1 MKKSIAL
8 LLAAAVAFGALTGC
22 TSTAGG
28 GGTTSGSVGG
38 GSGETL
44 EITQEM
50 QDSKVEEPI
59 GEAGKYDGL
68 TIGFSQ
74 RNIAGS
80 EWYEQL
86 IRVAQAEAEHL
97 GVNLVVLDGQSDL
110 AKQTSDIENLIS
122 QGVDAIVLNPQDSS
136 GVLPAVKKIHAANIP
151 LVVVNSALDPSG
163 APFSFV
169 STNAFNTGYKSGMEL
184 AKAADAKW
192 GWKDEIKAAVFSANP
207 QELESDQ
214 RRWGQLT
221 GYEDYMLQKYGKSN
235 LSIKFFDYY
244 KWVPDEAILKTED
257 MLQSNPDI
265 DIIFAA
271 CDGGTQG
278 IVPALQAAGKAG
290 DILVSS
296 IDARKTVL
304 KWIEDGD
311 KGVVAS
317 VSNDPRLMGK
327 WSVLFAAAAANG
339 ETIPSSFYVP
349 NPAINAENIA
359 EYYDPD
365 SLY

>member
-1 MKKSIAL
+1 MKKIAL
-8 LLAAAVAFGALTGC
+8 MLSLILVIIALASCSNGN
-22 TSTAGG
+22 S
-28 GGTTSGSVGG
+28 GGTAATNS
-38 GSGETL
+38 SGEVL
-44 EITQEM
+44 NITPAM

-59 GEAGKYDGL
+59 GEAGKYKG
-68 TIGFSQ
+68 TVIGFSQ

-86 IRVAQAEAEHL
+86 IRVAQIEADHL
-97 GVNLVVLDGQSDL
+97 GVKLVVLDAQSDL

-122 QGVDAIVLNPQDSS
+122 QGVNSIILNPQDSS
-136 GVLPAVKKIHAANIP
+136 GVLPAVKKIHAAQIP
-151 LVVVNSALDPSG
+151 LVVVNSALDPAG

-192 GWKDEIKAAVFSANP
+192 GWKDSLNAAVFSANP

-214 RRWGQLT
+214 RRWGQLA

-235 LSIKFFDYY
+235 LKIQFFDYY
-244 KWVPDEAILKTED
+244 KWLPDEAMLKTED
-257 MLQSNPDI
+257 MIQSNPDI
-265 DIIFAA
+265 DIIFSA
-271 CDGGTQG
+271 CDGGAQG
-278 IVPALQAAGKAG
+278 IVPALQSAGKAG
-290 DILVSS
+290 DILISS

-304 KWIEDGD
+304 KWVEDGD

-327 WSVLFAAAAANG
+327 WSVFFAAAAANG
-339 ETIPSSFYVP
+339 ETIPSNFYVP
-349 NPAINAENIA
+349 NPAINAENVGQ
-359 EYYDPD
+359 YYDAE

>member
-1 MKKSIAL
+1 MKKKLAVILAGIL
-8 LLAAAVAFGALTGC
+8 LFGLVGCNRTSAPAPAANNSAP
-22 TSTAGG
+22 
-28 GGTTSGSVGG
+28 
-38 GSGETL
+38 GEAL
-44 EITQEM
+44 EITQAM
-50 QDSKVEEPI
+50 QDSAPEEVI
-59 GEAGKYDGL
+59 GQKDQFKGI

-74 RNIAGS
+74 RNLAGS

-86 IRVAQAEAEHL
+86 VRVAKAEAEHL
-97 GVNLVVLDGQSDL
+97 GVNLVVLDAQSDI

-122 QGVDAIVLNPQDSS
+122 QGVDAIILNPQDSS
-136 GVLPAVKKIHAANIP
+136 GVLPAVKKIHTAQIP

-184 AKAADAKW
+184 AKAVDAKF
-192 GWKDEIKAAVFSANP
+192 GWKDEINAAVLSANP

-214 RRWGQLT
+214 RRWGQIA

-235 LSIKFFDYY
+235 LNIKYFDYY
-244 KWVPDEAILKTED
+244 KWLPDEALLKTQD
-257 MLQSNPDI
+257 MIQANPDI
-265 DIIFAA
+265 DVIFSA
-271 CDGGTQG
+271 CDGGAQG
-278 IVPALQAAGKAG
+278 IVPALQGAGKAG
-290 DILVSS
+290 SVLITS

-304 KWIEDGD
+304 QWVKDGD

-327 WSVLFAAAAANG
+327 WSVFFAAAAAKG
-339 ETIPSSFYVP
+339 QTVPSNFYVP
-349 NPAINAENIA
+349 NPAINMQNIDD
-359 EYYDPD
+359 YLDPN